1 MEDHD
6 LGLAH
11 DLPQLLG
18 RRRVLQLIGAAGA
31 VVLVGCGGDDDAS
44 TATTTGSSTT
54 SASSTTSDMAAR
66 PTGETTAAAASCA
79 QIPEETAGP
88 YPGDGSNGPNAL
100 AESGVVRSDIR
111 SSFGSSSTVAEG
123 VPVTV
128 NLTLLDLTSGCSPL
142 AGAAVY
148 LWHCD
153 REGRYSMYSEG
164 VEDENYL
171 RGVQESD
178 ADGVVT
184 FQTIFPAA
192 YSGRWPHIHFEVYE
206 SLEAATGGG
215 TLNAHVA
222 GRPARGRVRGGVRH
236 GGLRAERENLA
247 QTSLATDNVFSD
259 DGGVS
264 QLATVTGDVT
274 SGYVINLSVSVD
286 PTAESTGGGGGRQA
300 AADLRRPRDAY
311 TGSSPWTQT
320 GIDIGMMPDSQMKSM
335 ACTVTRTQPC
345 DAG

>member
-1 MEDHD
+1 M
-6 LGLAH
+6 
-11 DLPQLLG
+11 
-18 RRRVLQLIGAAGA
+18 
-31 VVLVGCGGDDDAS
+31 
-44 TATTTGSSTT
+44 
-54 SASSTTSDMAAR
+54 
-66 PTGETTAAAASCA
+66 
-79 QIPEETAGP
+79 
-88 YPGDGSNGPNAL
+88 L

-123 VPVTV
+123 VPATV
-128 NLTLLDLTSGCSPL
+128 NLTLLDTTSGCSPL

-164 VEDENYL
+164 VEGENYL

-206 SLEAATGGG
+206 SLDAATSGG
-215 TLNAHVA
+215 TLNATSQVA
-222 GRPARGRVRGGVRH
+222 LPEDTCAAVYATEGYEQSV
-236 GGLRAERENLA
+236 ENLA

-264 QLATVTGDVT
+264 QLATVTGDAT
-274 SGYVINLSVSVD
+274 SGYTIDLSVSVD
-286 PTAESTGGGGGRQA
+286 PTAVSTGGGGAPGGGG
-300 AADLRRPRDAY
+300 PP
-311 TGSSPWTQT
+311 G
-320 GIDIGMMPDSQMKSM
+320 GGG
-335 ACTVTRTQPC
+335 QPPTP
-345 DAG
+345 

>member
-1 MEDHD
+1 MRH
-6 LGLAH
+6 
-11 DLPQLLG
+11 P
-18 RRRVLQLIGAAGA
+18 
-31 VVLVGCGGDDDAS
+31 
-44 TATTTGSSTT
+44 
-54 SASSTTSDMAAR
+54 AR
-66 PTGETTAAAASCA
+66 E
-79 QIPEETAGP
+79 IPEETAGP
-88 YPGDGSNGPNAL
+88 YPGDGSNGPNVL

-111 SSFGSSSTVAEG
+111 SSFGSSITVAEG
-123 VPVTV
+123 VPATV

-215 TLNAHVA
+215 TLNATSQVA
-222 GRPARGRVRGGVRH
+222 LPEDVCDGRVRHR
-236 GGLRAERENLA
+236 GLRAERREPRPDVA
-247 QTSLATDNVFSD
+247 
-259 DGGVS
+259 
-264 QLATVTGDVT
+264 GD
-274 SGYVINLSVSVD
+274 
-286 PTAESTGGGGGRQA
+286 RQRVQRRRRGLPA
-300 AADLRRPRDAY
+300 GDRHRRRHERLRDQPERVRRPDGRVD
-311 TGSSPWTQT
+311 G
-320 GIDIGMMPDSQMKSM
+320 
-335 ACTVTRTQPC
+335 R
-345 DAG
+345 

>member
-18 RRRVLQLIGAAGA
+18 RRRVLQLIGVAGA

-44 TATTTGSSTT
+44 TATTTADTT
-54 SASSTTSDMAAR
+54 
-66 PTGETTAAAASCA
+66 AASCA
-79 QIPEETAGP
+79 EIPEETAGP
-88 YPGDGSNGPNAL
+88 YPGDGSNGPNVL

-111 SSFGSSSTVAEG
+111 SSFGSSTTVAEG

-128 NLTLLDLTSGCSPL
+128 NLTLLDLTSGCAPL

-164 VEDENYL
+164 VENENYL
-171 RGVQESD
+171 RGVQEAD

-215 TLNAHVA
+215 TLNATSQVA
-222 GRPARGRVRGGVRH
+222 LPEDVSAAVYATEGYEQSVQ
-236 GGLRAERENLA
+236 NLA

-286 PTAESTGGGGGRQA
+286 PTAESTGGGGGQGGGPPPA
-300 AADLRRPRDAY
+300 P
-311 TGSSPWTQT
+311 
-320 GIDIGMMPDSQMKSM
+320 
-335 ACTVTRTQPC
+335 
-345 DAG
+345 

>member
-1 MEDHD
+1 M
-6 LGLAH
+6 
-11 DLPQLLG
+11 
-18 RRRVLQLIGAAGA
+18 
-31 VVLVGCGGDDDAS
+31 
-44 TATTTGSSTT
+44 
-54 SASSTTSDMAAR
+54 
-66 PTGETTAAAASCA
+66 
-79 QIPEETAGP
+79 
-88 YPGDGSNGPNAL
+88 
-100 AESGVVRSDIR
+100 RSDIR
-111 SSFGSSSTVAEG
+111 SSFGSSTTVAEG

-128 NLTLLDLTSGCSPL
+128 NLTLLDTTSGCSPL

-206 SLEAATGGG
+206 SLDAATGGG
-215 TLNAHVA
+215 TLNATSQVA
-222 GRPARGRVRGGVRH
+222 LPEDA
-236 GGLRAERENLA
+236 LRRCTPRRATSRASQNLA

-274 SGYVINLSVSVD
+274 NGYMINLSVSVD
-286 PTAESTGGGGGRQA
+286 PTAESTGGSGGPPGGGG
-300 AADLRRPRDAY
+300 PPP
-311 TGSSPWTQT
+311 GP
-320 GIDIGMMPDSQMKSM
+320 
-335 ACTVTRTQPC
+335 
-345 DAG
+345 